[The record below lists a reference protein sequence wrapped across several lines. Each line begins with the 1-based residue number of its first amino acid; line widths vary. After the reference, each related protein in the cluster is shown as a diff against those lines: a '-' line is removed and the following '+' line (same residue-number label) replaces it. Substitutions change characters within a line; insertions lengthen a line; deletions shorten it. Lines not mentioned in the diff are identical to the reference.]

1 MRTWAPHCV
10 VAGLCL
16 AAPIAGAADADE
28 SDFFGLLR
36 ARDLTPFGF
45 LRLDMRPTHARV
57 APEGGWGVEMELGYQ
72 NTWALSPEVESYLG
86 TLEGRREI
94 GPAELEVDLLTVH
107 TTGGAEMLRA
117 AAAAAENRLA
127 LLGVTLLTSLSP
139 TDVEGAWARPISSLR
154 EEVVRLATLARDC
167 GLPGIVT
174 SPQEAEAVRRRLG
187 PDLVIV
193 TPGIR
198 MAGGDAHDQSRIATP
213 GEAARAGATYLVIG
227 RPVTAARDPVAAMAS
242 VRAELDTVGV

>member
-1 MRTWAPHCV
+1 MADVIVALDFPSRRDALAMADRLGDAAGFYKVGLELYTRAGPDV
-10 VAGLCL
+10 VR
-16 AAPIAGAADADE
+16 E
-28 SDFFGLLR
+28 LR
-36 ARDLTPFGF
+36 ARGKRVFLDLKLNDIPNT
-45 LRLDMRPTHARV
+45 V
-57 APEGGWGVEMELGYQ
+57 AGAVR
-72 NTWALSPEVESYLG
+72 AA
-86 TLEGRREI
+86 
-94 GPAELEVDLLTVH
+94 AELEVDLVTVH

-139 TDVEGAWARPISSLR
+139 ADVETTWARPISSLR
-154 EEVVRLATLARDC
+154 EEVVRLATLARES
-167 GLPGIVT
+167 GLPGIVA

-198 MAGGDAHDQSRIATP
+198 LPGGDAHDQSRIATP

-227 RPVTAARDPVAAMAS
+227 RPVTTARDPVAVLAS
-242 VRAELDTVGV
+242 VRADLDTVGV

>member
-1 MRTWAPHCV
+1 MADVIVALDFPSRGEALAMADRLGDAVGFYKVGLELHTRAGPDV
-10 VAGLCL
+10 VR
-16 AAPIAGAADADE
+16 E
-28 SDFFGLLR
+28 LR
-36 ARDLTPFGF
+36 ARQKRVFLDLKLHDIPNT
-45 LRLDMRPTHARV
+45 V
-57 APEGGWGVEMELGYQ
+57 AAAVR
-72 NTWALSPEVESYLG
+72 AA
-86 TLEGRREI
+86 
-94 GPAELEVDLLTVH
+94 AELEVDLLTVH

-167 GLPGIVT
+167 GLPGVVT

-213 GEAARAGATYLVIG
+213 GAAARAGATYLVIG
-227 RPVTAARDPVAAMAS
+227 RPVTAARDPVAAIAS
-242 VRAELDTVGV
+242 VRAELDVVGV